1 MSPLPP
7 LTNAS
12 FTVERVFPHPP
23 SRVFR
28 AHADQAAVRRWR
40 VEGEGFH
47 VDSHTFDFR
56 EGGREFSGFRFG
68 DGPLMTFEAT
78 YHVIVPDRR
87 IVSTYG
93 MTIGGEPLS
102 VSLMTIELIPEGSGT
117 RLVLTEQGAYF
128 GDAEG
133 VAGREEGT
141 RQLLESLA
149 AELDRAGAAVN

>member
-1 MSPLPP
+1 MSLPQV
-7 LTNAS
+7 TNAS
-12 FTVERVFPHPP
+12 FTVERVYPHPP

-47 VDSHTFDFR
+47 VSSHTFDFR
-56 EGGREFSGFRFG
+56 EGGREFAGFRFG
-68 DGPLMTFEAT
+68 DGPEMTFEAK

-93 MTIGGEPLS
+93 MTMGGEPLS
-102 VSLMTIELIPEGSGT
+102 VSLMTIDLVPDGAGT
-117 RLVLTEQGAYF
+117 RLILTEQGAYF
-128 GDAEG
+128 GDPAA

-141 RQLLESLA
+141 LGLLEALA
-149 AELDRAGAAVN
+149 AELDVVPA